1 MRFAQKSE
9 VLDAMTIGMNSTEQI
24 DDNLKLFKKYAKS

>member
-1 MRFAQKSE
+1 MKFAQNSK
-9 VLDAMTIGMNSTEQI
+9 VLDAMTIGMNTEQI